1 MAHVGCYFDFRTDH
15 AFLATSMQNILTYIF
30 LFPVVV
36 ALAMLFIPHSKRSIF
51 RSLAFAAISIQL
63 ILAVVMLLQFDKA
76 LKPTSWATA
85 FQFVEKVDW
94 IAMNFGSIGSIH
106 IQYFLGVDGI
116 SLPLVTLSTF
126 VLLIGV
132 ISSWNIDQNPKGY
145 FILYLILSSSIV
157 GCFISLDFFL
167 FYLCFEFM
175 LLPMFFLIGIWG
187 GKRRSYASIKFF
199 LYTLLGSLLILVV
212 MIGLYM
218 STVEGGLN
226 TFSLVAM
233 MDGLFEKNSVLAFDS
248 NTQIFGY
255 SARAV
260 AFLLLLVG
268 FGIKLPSVPVHTWL
282 PDAHVEAPTPIS
294 VVLAGLL
301 LKVGA
306 YGLLRILY
314 GIFPDMALNYADWVA
329 VFGVISILYGGMN
342 ALAQRDLKR
351 MVAYSSVSHM
361 GFVLVGLAS
370 LTVQG
375 MSGSLFHMVSHG
387 LISPALFLIAGV
399 IYDRTGNR
407 QMENFSGLA
416 SQMPTYTFFVVLFFF
431 AGLGLPGLSGFAGEL
446 LVLMGAFASTNLS
459 IWIGLIAVVGIIIS
473 AAYFLWTVQR
483 MFFGKYFVREK
494 AWESNMIDLTIREKS
509 MLIPLGILVV
519 LLGIFPRLIL
529 DFSNETIEF
538 FSLHLSRF
546 QP

>member
-1 MAHVGCYFDFRTDH
+1 L
-15 AFLATSMQNILTYIF
+15 FLPSSRRL
-30 LFPVVV
+30 V
-36 ALAMLFIPHSKRSIF
+36 F
-51 RSLAFAAISIQL
+51 RSLSFATIAIQL
-63 ILAVVMLLQFDKA
+63 ILSIVALFQYDKK
-76 LKPTSWATA
+76 LKPDSWENA
-85 FQFVEKVDW
+85 FQLVEKVDW
-94 IAMNFGSIGSIH
+94 ITMSFGSVGSIN

-116 SLPLVTLSTF
+116 SLPLVVLSTF
-126 VLLIGV
+126 ILLIGV
-132 ISSWNIDQNPKGY
+132 VSSWNIKQNPKGY

-157 GCFISLDFFL
+157 GCFIALDFFL

-199 LYTLLGSLLILVV
+199 LYTLLGSLFILIV

-218 STVEGGLN
+218 STTEGGFN
-226 TFSLVAM
+226 TFSLIAM
-233 MDGLFEKNSVLAFDS
+233 LDGKYELDSMLAFGSDS
-248 NTQIFGY
+248 KIFGY
-255 SARAV
+255 PIRAI
-260 AFLLLLVG
+260 AFFFLLIG
-268 FGIKLPSVPVHTWL
+268 FGIKLPSVPLHTWL

-306 YGLLRILY
+306 YGLFRIVF
-314 GIFPDMALNYADWVA
+314 GIFPDISASFTELVA
-329 VFGVISILYGGMN
+329 MFGVLSILYGGMN

-370 LTVQG
+370 LTSHG
-375 MSGSLFHMVSHG
+375 LTGSLFHLVSHG

-407 QMENFSGLA
+407 QMESFSGLA
-416 SQMPTYTFFVVLFFF
+416 SKMPVYTFFVVLFFF
-431 AGLGLPGLSGFAGEL
+431 AGLGLPGLSGFVGEL
-446 LVLMGAFASTNLS
+446 MVLIGAFSSSSLS
-459 IWIGLIAVVGIIIS
+459 LWIGLLAVVGIIVS
-473 AAYFLWTVQR
+473 AAYFLWTIQR
-483 MFFGKYFVREK
+483 MFFGVYFVRSQT
-494 AWESNMIDLTIREKS
+494 WEASMIDLTIREKL
-509 MLIPLGILVV
+509 MLVPLAILVV

-529 DFSNETIEF
+529 DFSIETIEF
-538 FSLHLSRF
+538 FSLHLSKY